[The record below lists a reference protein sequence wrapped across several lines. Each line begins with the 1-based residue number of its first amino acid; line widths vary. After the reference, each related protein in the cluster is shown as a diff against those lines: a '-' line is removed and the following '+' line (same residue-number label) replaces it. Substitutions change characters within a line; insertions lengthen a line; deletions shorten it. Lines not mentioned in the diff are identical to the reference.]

1 MSNLNENNDELPLSD
16 DPEENLRMENELLK
30 LKMQAELGSRSYT
43 APDIDPEIENEF
55 LKNVLAF
62 EQNYAKSKQVK
73 VYDLLGRPDY
83 KKAEDLPDLLLEEA
97 LDDLIDLLSEKN
109 IAVDFD
115 EEIAPRTR
123 YIFITEELFEEEMD
137 DFTMP
142 GMICHFDYEEFHP
155 NHKKDIERRA
165 LDFITGWF
173 NKSLD
178 EKSPE
183 LGDGFIQP
191 DGKLLSKEA
200 VVARIKRI
208 FERCTAFTDE
218 KYEFF
223 DIGFQLDGPTGMG
236 HAEGGVKYLA
246 LLDTGETIPIGGAF
260 KLYMSLDY
268 GWWNIVHIVF
278 PGFQY
283 PQS

>member
-1 MSNLNENNDELPLSD
+1 MNNLNNNPDDLPLSD

-30 LKMQAELGSRSYT
+30 LKMQAELGTQPHS
-43 APDIDPEIENEF
+43 APDIDPEIENMF

-62 EQNYAKSKQVK
+62 EQNYAKSKPIK

-83 KKAEDLPDLLLEEA
+83 KKSEDLPDLLLEEA
-97 LDDLIDLLSEKN
+97 LDELTGLLSEKN

-115 EEIAPRTR
+115 EEVDSRTR
-123 YIFITEELFEEEMD
+123 YNFITDELFEEEVD
-137 DFTMP
+137 DFTIP
-142 GMICHFDYEEFHP
+142 EMICHFDYEEFHP

-165 LDFITGWF
+165 VEFITGWF

-178 EKSPE
+178 EKSWE
-183 LGDGFIQP
+183 LADAFIHP
-191 DGKLLSKEA
+191 DGKVLTKAE
-200 VVARIKRI
+200 VVAQIKRI
-208 FERCTAFTDE
+208 FERCTEFTDE

-246 LLDTGETIPIGGAF
+246 VLDTGETVTIGGAF